1 MVEHGVDK
9 TMEVLGAD
17 SMAEMMGWSGGA
29 IAWLEKLLGRKCF
42 QVVCNI
48 HTNEL
53 PLRYLITT
61 LNGKSSSKD
70 GFSGPIGKQL
80 SLISNME
87 RKSSFEAILWREPY
101 DILKLMSNV

>member
-42 QVVCNI
+42 
-48 HTNEL
+48 
-53 PLRYLITT
+53 
-61 LNGKSSSKD
+61 
-70 GFSGPIGKQL
+70 
-80 SLISNME
+80 
-87 RKSSFEAILWREPY
+87 
-101 DILKLMSNV
+101 